1 MLLIM
6 SLCYFLSSFL
16 HFETTLSTS
25 SPPLPPLIKQ
35 KKTNP
40 KGEEEEEEEE
50 EVLASFLSFFGESS
64 CAPSFS
70 KISPLWLGEQPENT
84 KEKIQNMSMLYEGIN
99 YPL

>member
-1 MLLIM
+1 M

-40 KGEEEEEEEE
+40 KGEEEEEEEEE

>member
-1 MLLIM
+1 LKQPSQLP
-6 SLCYFLSSFL
+6 
-16 HFETTLSTS
+16 
-25 SPPLPPLIKQ
+25 PPLCPHSLSKRRQIQ
-35 KKTNP
+35 KEK
-40 KGEEEEEEEE
+40 KKKEEEE

>member
-40 KGEEEEEEEE
+40 KGEEEEEE